1 MKLFAFDPSEEVL
14 AAHLLEH
21 VGMILT
27 HVIADP
33 FDHSVVGLT
42 SRHESALAFDE
53 HRHLSHPPR
62 GQVVVPLLGCEY
74 VDETLTGPTVQV
86 CGRLVVVLAGRRREP
101 LMPGRIGRVL
111 FTYLILNRTR
121 DVSSDE
127 LVEALWQGA
136 APPGASATLRTLVSK
151 VRRALGT
158 DVLGRGGAY
167 RLSLPAD
174 LQVDLEAALDAIHRA
189 ETAIAAGDWARAWGP
204 SQVALFTARRG
215 FLPDEEAQWIGR
227 QRQDLAEIEL
237 RALECY
243 AAACLGLG
251 GIELAAAERSA
262 RRLVE
267 REPYRESGH
276 RILMRALAAGGN
288 VADAL
293 RAYDRLSSL
302 LRDELGVDPG
312 PQTRE
317 VHRELLRLT
326 IER

>member
-1 MKLFAFDPSEEVL
+1 
-14 AAHLLEH
+14 
-21 VGMILT
+21 LT
-27 HVIADP
+27 R
-33 FDHSVVGLT
+33 S
-42 SRHESALAFDE
+42 
-53 HRHLSHPPR
+53 
-62 GQVVVPLLGCEY
+62 
-74 VDETLTGPTVQV
+74 TVQV
-86 CGRLVVVLAGRRREP
+86 CGRLVVELKGRRREQM
-101 LMPGRIGRVL
+101 MPGRMGRLL
-111 FTYLILNRTR
+111 FVYLTLNRTR

-127 LVEALWQGA
+127 LIEALWPEG
-136 APPGASATLRTLVSK
+136 APPGAEATLRTLVSK
-151 VRRALGT
+151 LRRALGT
-158 DVLGRGGAY
+158 ETLGRGGAY

-174 LQVDLEAALDAIHRA
+174 VQVDLEAALDAIHRA
-189 ETAIAAGDWARAWGP
+189 ETAVAAADWKRAWGP

-215 FLPDEEAQWIGR
+215 FLSDEEAPWVER
-227 QRQDLAEIEL
+227 QRRELAEMEL

-243 AAACLGLG
+243 AAACLGVG
-251 GIELAAAERSA
+251 GIELAAAERTA

-312 PQTRE
+312 PQTKE

-326 IER
+326 S